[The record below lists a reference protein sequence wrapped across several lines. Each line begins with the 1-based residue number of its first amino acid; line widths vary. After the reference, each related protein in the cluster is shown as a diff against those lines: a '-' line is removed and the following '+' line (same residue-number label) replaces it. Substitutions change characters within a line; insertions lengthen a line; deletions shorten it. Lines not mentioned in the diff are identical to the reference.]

1 VSRGILLLLTGAP
14 LGLLTLILL
23 ANYSASTAFGQ
34 VSMSTPSVK
43 VVYPTTGQQ
52 INPNNNTL
60 TFTGTSSDNS
70 TSNCEV
76 SIILNNIKPYQ
87 PTLPIKEKDYSSWTF
102 DLSPSYTPIKEG
114 QNKVTAKISCI
125 ASPVNNTKW
134 YSVEFAGKF
143 ENRTKSNTTSTSEV
157 NQQEFNLND
166 NINNAQI
173 IPLNKTNETMT
184 NNNINNAQ
192 IIPLNKTNET
202 MTNNNISNAQI
213 IPLNKTNETR
223 ENVSSELS
231 SSIAELTPKQLSIAI
246 KLGKN
251 PISKGTLQTVNVSVS
266 DSKSGLPVADA
277 RVEATITA
285 PSGKSIKFEHTTLS
299 TGETSFSWKVPR
311 VAETGLAHIK
321 FQVSATG
328 YESNQTMAAYEV
340 DKNTSTKSLNPFT

>member
-1 VSRGILLLLTGAP
+1 
-14 LGLLTLILL
+14 LTLLG
-23 ANYSASTAFGQ
+23 NYSASTTFGQ
-34 VSMSTPSVK
+34 VSMSMPSVK
-43 VVYPTTGQQ
+43 IIYPTPGQLVS
-52 INPNNNTL
+52 PNNNTL
-60 TFTGTSSDNS
+60 ALRGTSSDNS

-102 DLSPSYTPIKEG
+102 DLSSSYTPIKEG
-114 QNKVTAKISCI
+114 QNKATAKISCI

-134 YSVEFAGKF
+134 YSVEFAGMV

-157 NQQEFNLND
+157 NQQKFSLKNN
-166 NINNAQI
+166 NISNAQI
-173 IPLNKTNETMT
+173 IPLNKTN
-184 NNNINNAQ
+184 Q
-192 IIPLNKTNET
+192 T

-213 IPLNKTNETR
+213 IPLNKTNQTR

-231 SSIAELTPKQLSIAI
+231 SSIVQVAPKQLSIAI

-251 PISKGTLQTVNVSVS
+251 PISRGTLQTVNVSVS
-266 DSKSGLPVADA
+266 ESKSGLPVAEA

-311 VAETGLAHIK
+311 VAETGLSETGLTHIK

-328 YESNQTMAAYEV
+328 YESNQTMATYEV
-340 DKNTSTKSLNPFT
+340 DKNTSTKTLNPFT

>member
-1 VSRGILLLLTGAP
+1 VSRGILLLLSGAP

-23 ANYSASTAFGQ
+23 ANYPASTAFGQ

-143 ENRTKSNTTSTSEV
+143 ENRTKSNTTSTSEIS
-157 NQQEFNLND
+157 QQEFNL
-166 NINNAQI
+166 
-173 IPLNKTNETMT
+173 K
-184 NNNINNAQ
+184 NNNISNAQ

-231 SSIAELTPKQLSIAI
+231 SSIAESTPKQLSIAI

>member
-1 VSRGILLLLTGAP
+1 MSRGVLPLLIGAP

-23 ANYSASTAFGQ
+23 SNYSASTAFGQ

-60 TFTGTSSDNS
+60 TFRGTSSDNS

-102 DLSPSYTPIKEG
+102 DPSPLYTPIKEG

-134 YSVEFAGKF
+134 YSVEFAVKL
-143 ENRTKSNTTSTSEV
+143 ENRTKSNTTSTREV
-157 NQQEFNLND
+157 NQQEFNHKPLNNTNETITNS
-166 NINNAQI
+166 NIKNAQI
-173 IPLNKTNETMT
+173 IPLNKTNET
-184 NNNINNAQ
+184 
-192 IIPLNKTNET
+192 LE
-202 MTNNNISNAQI
+202 NISSQ
-213 IPLNKTNETR
+213 
-223 ENVSSELS
+223 LS
-231 SSIAELTPKQLSIAI
+231 SSIAQLNPKQLSISI

-251 PISKGTLQTVNVSVS
+251 PISKGSLQTVNVSVS
-266 DSKSGLPVADA
+266 DSKSGLPIADA
-277 RVEATITA
+277 RVETTITA
-285 PSGKSIKFEHTTLS
+285 PSGKSINFEHMTS
-299 TGETSFSWKVPR
+299 SDGKTSFSWKVAR
-311 VAETGLAHIK
+311 VAETGLVHIK
-321 FQVSATG
+321 FQVSAIG

-340 DKNTSTKSLNPFT
+340 DKNTSTKGLNPFT